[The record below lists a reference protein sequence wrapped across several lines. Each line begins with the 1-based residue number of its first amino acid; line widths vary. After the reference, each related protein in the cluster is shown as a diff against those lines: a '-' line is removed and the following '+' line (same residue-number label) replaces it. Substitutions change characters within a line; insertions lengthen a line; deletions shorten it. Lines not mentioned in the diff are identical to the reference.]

1 MNETES
7 IDTAIEQVERLYR
20 SVTGQQAPPVEE
32 QPYATIPPER
42 VPEEH
47 VQEQVDRLVET
58 LASFSTGGRVATEWK
73 PPITM
78 WEAKEELVIA
88 VDLPGIPRER
98 VHVTVDRGIVQIHGD
113 RPLRDAEQAKDGD
126 TRTLKYVEHPYG
138 RFRRVI
144 PLPHAAR
151 VDQLQANLR
160 DGVLEIRIPKREPSE
175 SRSIP
180 VA

>member
-20 SVTGQQAPPVEE
+20 SVTGQQAPPVGE
-32 QPYATIPPER
+32 QPYSTIPPEK

-58 LASFSTGGRVATEWK
+58 LGSFSAGGRSEAEWR
-73 PPITM
+73 PPITL
-78 WEAKEELVIA
+78 WEGKDELVIA
-88 VDLPGIPRER
+88 VDLPGTARDR
-98 VHVTVDRGIVQIHGD
+98 VQVTVDRGLLQIHGD
-113 RPLRDAEQAKDGD
+113 RPLPQAKDGEE
-126 TRTLKYVEHPYG
+126 RNLKYVEHPYG
-138 RFRRVI
+138 KFRRAI

-160 DGVLEIRIPKREPSE
+160 DGVLEIRIPRREASEKRT
-175 SRSIP
+175 ITI
-180 VA
+180 A

>member
-20 SVTGQQAPPVEE
+20 SVTGQQAPPVGEP
-32 QPYATIPPER
+32 PYATIPPER

-58 LASFSTGGRVATEWK
+58 LASFSTGGRVEAEWK
-73 PPITM
+73 PPIAL
-78 WEAKEELVIA
+78 WEGKEELVIA
-88 VDLPGIPRER
+88 VDLPGAAREQ
-98 VHVTVDRGIVQIHGD
+98 VHVSVDRGVIQVHGE
-113 RPLRDAEQAKDGD
+113 RPLPQAKDGD
-126 TRTLKYVEHPYG
+126 GRSLKYVEHPYG
-138 RFRRVI
+138 KFRRVI

-160 DGVLEIRIPKREPSE
+160 DGVLEIRIPRRES
-175 SRSIP
+175 SDTRTIS

>member
-20 SVTGQQAPPVEE
+20 SVTGHQAPPVGE
-32 QPYATIPPER
+32 QPYATIPPEK

-47 VQEQVDRLVET
+47 VQEQVERLVET
-58 LASFSTGGRVATEWK
+58 LASFSTDGNSETEWK
-73 PPITM
+73 PPIAL
-78 WEAKEELVIA
+78 WDGKEELVIA
-88 VDLPGIPRER
+88 IDLPGASRDK
-98 VHVTVDRGIVQIHGD
+98 VHVTVDRGLIQVHGT
-113 RPLRDAEQAKDGD
+113 RPVPESKDGD
-126 TRTLKYVEHPYG
+126 GRTLKYVEHPYG

-160 DGVLEIRIPKREPSE
+160 DGVLEIRIPRRDSAE
-175 SRSIP
+175 SRTIP